1 MMMKVTGNGPR
12 PSCNRRH
19 GRSQGCFRHERRSAN
34 GMRTV
39 HVILTHFCPVFSKQ
53 AGPAAL
59 RGGEL
64 SPCRID
70 STIRG
75 SSTAGIALATFRE
88 QRNPSRKGRVCESS
102 LNEHDHAPHPRPSL
116 QQLQAWTTN
125 PSLLTHARSVEIVM
139 RAAAAKYGGD
149 PEVWAIT
156 GLLHDADYDQWPE
169 DHPKRIVD
177 WLREQGEEE
186 IAYAVSFH
194 QTAWDLP
201 PKTMMDK
208 CLLACDELTGFVI
221 ACCLVRPEGIAT
233 LEPKSVKKKLKD
245 KAFAAK
251 VDGRSSRSSV
261 ELLGVDMDS
270 HIQFVIDA
278 LEAPCPGIGDW
289 RQRIM
294 NNRKGW

>member
-1 MMMKVTGNGPR
+1 M
-12 PSCNRRH
+12 S
-19 GRSQGCFRHERRSAN
+19 
-34 GMRTV
+34 
-39 HVILTHFCPVFSKQ
+39 LTRDQ
-53 AGPAAL
+53 AL
-59 RGGEL
+59 
-64 SPCRID
+64 
-70 STIRG
+70 
-75 SSTAGIALATFRE
+75 
-88 QRNPSRKGRVCESS
+88 
-102 LNEHDHAPHPRPSL
+102 H
-116 QQLQAWTTN
+116 QLQAWTTN

-149 PEVWAIT
+149 PEVWGVT

-177 WLREQGEEE
+177 WLREKGEEE

-194 QTAWDLP
+194 QTAWNLP

-208 CLLACDELTGFVI
+208 ALLACDELTGFVI

-251 VDGRSSRSSV
+251 VDRDIIRNSV
-261 ELLGVDMDS
+261 ELLGVDMDA

-278 LEAPCPGIGDW
+278 LKPHAEELGITG
-289 RQRIM
+289 
-294 NNRKGW
+294 KT